1 MSPPDPEPNT
11 DGNNTQENASPASS
25 PMVKLTNLVNSGKLN
40 AAAWCIRLYLV
51 LLAVQHFF
59 LGGAIPSF
67 DTCYKKALIAN
78 AVVACIRLH
87 QRIGGNFSLS
97 KEHLVRVTQED
108 SAHYLFYSIIFLLQ
122 LKSGKITLAL
132 LPITLMAAIHAVK
145 YGYSVI
151 DAIGTN
157 KGRNLLNSIA
167 HKQQALFR
175 IVSMTEIMMMP
186 VILVMLV
193 LGRANLVS
201 PFMYYRYIQLRYN
214 SQRNAYCRTV
224 FYELRVQGD
233 LYKNSPRTP
242 GVAKKAIQMVQD
254 LCNKLG
260 TPPQAA

>member
-1 MSPPDPEPNT
+1 MPTSEPPPTEETTNT
-11 DGNNTQENASPASS
+11 NTTPATS
-25 PMVKLTNLVNSGKLN
+25 PMVKLTTLVQSGKLN
-40 AAAWCIRLYLV
+40 AAAWCVRLYLI
-51 LLAVQHFF
+51 LLSVQHFF

-67 DTCYKKALIAN
+67 DACYKKALIAN

-132 LPITLMAAIHAVK
+132 LPITLMAVIHAVK
-145 YGYSVI
+145 YGYLVI
-151 DAIGTN
+151 EAIGTN
-157 KGRNLLNSIA
+157 KGRGLLNNIA
-167 HKQQALFR
+167 HKQQSLFR
-175 IVSMTEIMMMP
+175 IVSMTEIMLMP
-186 VILVMLV
+186 VILVMLI

-233 LYKNSPRTP
+233 LYKNSPRVP
-242 GVAKKAIQMVQD
+242 AIGKKAIQMVQD

-260 TPPQAA
+260 TPPAAAQ